1 MRSLLR
7 RVIRVLVAGF
17 ALALLLM
24 VAVLISSWH
33 CKLQGQ
39 IPPSAQ
45 RPSDRTAV
53 TAGIADYARPEDET
67 YLSYPEWYIVWS
79 YQEKADFQE
88 KNLPSGFPFF
98 GAVQQYWGSYCC
110 VAHLIRGRY
119 PFNGGEH
126 LMLVVIGTSFTTEYV
141 LKGLYEKTIGKISE
155 WCSGGKSV
163 EEDQYA
169 YQVAREYA
177 EFVHV
182 RPFYEFHF
190 ARQVKG
196 LWSKTPFWGA
206 HVVRKWER
214 KVFLTADYTFEA
226 FYCWLI
232 QIGTHLTYGS
242 EPASTYAWIDGG
254 NETQLQQVPHAK
266 TVQQAG
272 THTFIVEIPRYHE
285 FTSVAAALAE
295 RDIQFV
301 EVAGNSRIIISVL
314 APEAWHYGGTDAQQ
328 LFATRILTHPELQR
342 VVLGCEV
349 TSLSALLE
357 TLRLGRVRIEH
368 VYDY

>member
-1 MRSLLR
+1 
-7 RVIRVLVAGF
+7 
-17 ALALLLM
+17 
-24 VAVLISSWH
+24 
-33 CKLQGQ
+33 
-39 IPPSAQ
+39 
-45 RPSDRTAV
+45 
-53 TAGIADYARPEDET
+53 
-67 YLSYPEWYIVWS
+67 
-79 YQEKADFQE
+79 
-88 KNLPSGFPFF
+88 
-98 GAVQQYWGSYCC
+98 
-110 VAHLIRGRY
+110 
-119 PFNGGEH
+119 
-126 LMLVVIGTSFTTEYV
+126 MLVVIGTSFTTEYV

-155 WCSGGKSV
+155 WCSGDKPV
-163 EEDQYA
+163 EEDLYA

-177 EFVHV
+177 DFVHV

-206 HVVRKWER
+206 HVLRKWER

-232 QIGTHLTYGS
+232 EIGTHLTYGS
-242 EPASTYAWIDGG
+242 TRRAPTLGLTAAMKRSCSKSRMPKA
-254 NETQLQQVPHAK
+254 
-266 TVQQAG
+266 QQAG
-272 THTFIVEIPRYHE
+272 THTFIVEIPRYQE

-301 EVAGNSRIIISVL
+301 EVAGNSRIIISVI
-314 APEAWHYGGTDAQQ
+314 APEAWHYGGTDARQ

-349 TSLSALLE
+349 TSLSAMLS
-357 TLRLGRVRIEH
+357 TLQAGGITAEH